1 MSSVHFQS
9 SDQGVKRQER
19 RKTRKTDLLISNET
33 FSSDIQTLWLTFKCF
48 VPRILLADFQ
58 TTFFCKAKK
67 TIIQMEFLKWNQS
80 VIVFMTLEDLS
91 QLRKCS
97 SFSLL
102 SRIELQILVESGMVQ
117 VKKVVA
123 KWSSE
128 DKATR
133 GGDMHKFSL
142 VNKLISMLF
151 AHFNAFLLTLFQN

>member
-1 MSSVHFQS
+1 MRHFLVIFKHC
-9 SDQGVKRQER
+9 G
-19 RKTRKTDLLISNET
+19 LLLNASFLE
-33 FSSDIQTLWLTFKCF
+33 FCQ
-48 VPRILLADFQ
+48 RIFRPL
-58 TTFFCKAKK
+58 FCEAQK

-128 DKATR
+128 DKATL

-151 AHFNAFLLTLFQN
+151 AHFNAFFTLLQKCIICPKIHK